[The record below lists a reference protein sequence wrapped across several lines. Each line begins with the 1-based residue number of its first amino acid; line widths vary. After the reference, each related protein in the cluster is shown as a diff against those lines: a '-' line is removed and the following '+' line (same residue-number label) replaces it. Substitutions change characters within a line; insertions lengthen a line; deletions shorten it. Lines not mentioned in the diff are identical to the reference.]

1 VDDKNPTGL
10 GIGATVEVE
19 EVLDEDVVR
28 GVFTNWGD
36 IPRII
41 LKYFHDDSA
50 RMMWKEL
57 GQAII

>member
-1 VDDKNPTGL
+1 VDDKNPTEPD
-10 GIGATVEVE
+10 IGATVEAE
-19 EVLDEDVVR
+19 EVLTEDVVR

-36 IPRII
+36 IPRTI

-57 GQAII
+57 G